1 MSESEVP
8 ATEFKAK
15 CLALMDRVAE
25 RHESYTITKWGKP
38 VARLVPAEPLARQT
52 LLGCLAGRATITGDI
67 VQPGGKASAWQG
79 VREWDHLQRG
89 PRRTPALKGRRGSR

>member
-1 MSESEVP
+1 MTESDVP

-38 VARLVPAEPLARQT
+38 VARLVPAEPLARET

-67 VQPGGKASAWQG
+67 VQSGVKSSAWQ
-79 VREWDHLQRG
+79 VASEWDGLQG
-89 PRRTPALKGRRGSR
+89 APRRKPGRKGRRRG